1 MGKAATTQT
10 LSYPLR
16 LPDEAQ
22 ADALRLRDSSREVIN
37 SVITRLW
44 DRLDEFGTRTKA
56 SAYKQVEEVTSSP
69 AAHGSRLWRCQ
80 GEQVGRRPSEKSSFF

>member
-22 ADALRLRDSSREVIN
+22 EDALRLLDVSREVIN
-37 SVITRLW
+37 TVIRSLW
-44 DRLDEFGTRTKA
+44 SRLDEFG
-56 SAYKQVEEVTSSP
+56 VTT
-69 AAHGSRLWRCQ
+69 LYN
-80 GEQVGRRPSEKSSFF
+80 VEKSNSEEKHNAMPKLPCCLFGG